1 MCDRTNWVRYF
12 TDILI
17 KFIPNV
23 SMHVIIFYFRQL
35 SSIQTEVS
43 NLQQSGK
50 ELSEWLAEIEC
61 DMEENNLTITLQEKK
76 NKQQDLEKRVS
87 SRHR

>member
-1 MCDRTNWVRYF
+1 
-12 TDILI
+12 
-17 KFIPNV
+17 
-23 SMHVIIFYFRQL
+23 MHVIIFYFRQL

>member
-1 MCDRTNWVRYF
+1 M
-12 TDILI
+12 
-17 KFIPNV
+17 
-23 SMHVIIFYFRQL
+23 YFRQL

-61 DMEENNLTITLQEKK
+61 DMEENNLTLTLQEKK
-76 NKQQDLEKRVS
+76 NKQRDLEKRVS

>member
-1 MCDRTNWVRYF
+1 MCIDTV
-12 TDILI
+12 
-17 KFIPNV
+17 
-23 SMHVIIFYFRQL
+23 YFRQL
-35 SSIQTEVS
+35 SSIQSEVS

-61 DMEENNLTITLQEKK
+61 DMEESNSTLTLQEKK
-76 NKQQDLEKRVS
+76 NKQHDLEKRVS

>member
-1 MCDRTNWVRYF
+1 MFRCIYII
-12 TDILI
+12 IL
-17 KFIPNV
+17 F
-23 SMHVIIFYFRQL
+23 FRQL

-61 DMEENNLTITLQEKK
+61 DMEENNLTLTLQEKK
-76 NKQQDLEKRVS
+76 NKQHDLEKRVS

>member
-1 MCDRTNWVRYF
+1 MC
-12 TDILI
+12 I
-17 KFIPNV
+17 KTI
-23 SMHVIIFYFRQL
+23 YFRQL
-35 SSIQTEVS
+35 SSIQSEVS

-61 DMEENNLTITLQEKK
+61 DMEENNSTLTLQEKK

>member
-1 MCDRTNWVRYF
+1 MH
-12 TDILI
+12 LI
-17 KFIPNV
+17 
-23 SMHVIIFYFRQL
+23 IIYFRQL

-43 NLQQSGK
+43 NLQLSGK

-61 DMEENNLTITLQEKK
+61 DMVENNLALTLQEKK
-76 NKQQDLEKRVS
+76 TKQHNLEKRVS

>member
-1 MCDRTNWVRYF
+1 M
-12 TDILI
+12 
-17 KFIPNV
+17 
-23 SMHVIIFYFRQL
+23 YFRQL
-35 SSIQTEVS
+35 SNIKTEVN
-43 NLQQSGK
+43 NLQQNGK

-61 DMEENNLTITLQEKK
+61 DMQENNLTLSLQEKK